1 MLLGSHLMGP
11 VSHGLL
17 MFLQIFYDLLIE
29 EEMEDRVLANI
40 ILHGPC
46 AYFSLS
52 IEETVKCRV

>member
-1 MLLGSHLMGP
+1 MGP

-17 MFLQIFYDLLIE
+17 MFLQIFYDLLLE